1 MLVSDF
7 RELMPI
13 FKDFETVHILSLPLL
28 YSSTLFS
35 LKPHLVVSRWCRWLL
50 LYAIEMRSTFTR
62 YILTMTEGPELLEAH
77 FSDEEMEALNDELAC
92 LRSQRM

>member
-1 MLVSDF
+1 MISRNFQSLRFLFWYS
-7 RELMPI
+7 P
-13 FKDFETVHILSLPLL
+13 FKVFCTH
-28 YSSTLFS
+28 SSTLFS

>member
-1 MLVSDF
+1 M
-7 RELMPI
+7 
-13 FKDFETVHILSLPLL
+13 
-28 YSSTLFS
+28 
-35 LKPHLVVSRWCRWLL
+35 